1 MRDWQPH
8 STVACVIEDAGRY
21 LMVEERDKHS
31 GARVFNQPAGHLERG
46 ESLLDAAR
54 RETLEETG
62 WQVALVGVLGV
73 ALYTAPGNGVTYH
86 RTTFVGRPLQQL
98 ANTVIDPDILAV
110 HWLDYA
116 AVKANSDRMRSPLVI
131 ACIERH
137 RQGICY
143 PLDLIHTA

>member
-1 MRDWQPH
+1 MRGWLAH

-21 LMVEERDKHS
+21 LMVEERDTSS

-46 ESLLDAAR
+46 ETLLEAAL

-62 WQVALVGVLGV
+62 WQVELLGVLGV

-86 RTTFVGRPLQQL
+86 RTTFTGRALQQL
-98 ANTVIDPDILAV
+98 ATAVVDPDILGV

-116 AVKANSDRMRSPLVI
+116 ALQANSARMRSPLVL